1 MARLEIAIIADNPE
15 TLEALTRYLE
25 DAGLHVH
32 ALKHLKPSALAA
44 MPLAAVVLFPDEL
57 PLKAVCAAITGLRA
71 ARPRSLIL
79 LVTSN
84 PQSFRAVM
92 ESDGSSLLPV
102 AVPKPAFGWVIL
114 DAIRAHANQEEP

>member
-1 MARLEIAIIADNPE
+1 VARLEIAIVADNPE

-25 DAGLHVH
+25 GTGLRTH

-57 PLKAVCAAITGLRA
+57 PAKAVRTAITGLRA
-71 ARPRSLIL
+71 ARPRMLIL

-92 ESDGSSLLPV
+92 DPDGSSLLPV
-102 AVPKPAFGWVIL
+102 TVPKPAFGWVIL
-114 DAIRAHANQEEP
+114 DAIRAHANLEEP